1 MQVEKVRD
9 SLKCTVTFGE
19 YKWKTF

>member
-1 MQVEKVRD
+1 
-9 SLKCTVTFGE
+9 VTFGE